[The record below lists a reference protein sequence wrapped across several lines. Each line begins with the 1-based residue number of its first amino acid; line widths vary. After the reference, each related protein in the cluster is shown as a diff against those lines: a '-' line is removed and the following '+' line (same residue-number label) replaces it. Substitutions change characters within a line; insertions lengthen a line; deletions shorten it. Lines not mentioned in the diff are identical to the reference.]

1 MSLPCRYLY
10 KSTSPGVQDYLCN
23 RLYSLPEAG
32 IERYLS
38 QLCQLVIHK
47 PHSPLEKVL
56 ADLCA
61 RSLRIAVKVSCH
73 SSGGCSKAAQAGVL
87 PYLSCHGHVM
97 LRAQTDWHRRLA
109 RMLADLFRS
118 LCVAVEGS
126 EWLADCLCIVRGWC
140 APGPT

>member
-1 MSLPCRYLY
+1 MPDQSACPLSFAGSKASGHAFSNPHIVPACSYLY

-61 RSLRIAVKVSCH
+61 RSLRIAVKVS
-73 SSGGCSKAAQAGVL
+73 
-87 PYLSCHGHVM
+87 
-97 LRAQTDWHRRLA
+97 
-109 RMLADLFRS
+109 
-118 LCVAVEGS
+118 
-126 EWLADCLCIVRGWC
+126 
-140 APGPT
+140 